1 MIHPIHQT
9 DTETIQRP
17 DMDIRTVDEGKW
29 LVLIHNEV
37 KTTALQSG
45 GFSG

>member
-17 DMDIRTVDEGKW
+17 DMDVRTADEGKW
-29 LVLIHNEV
+29 LVLIHNDD
-37 KTTALQSG
+37 KTTPL
-45 GFSG
+45 